1 MVRIDAFEGLM
12 ASSSGLLIS
21 GTMSNVFLELDG
33 QIVTPAMD
41 RCGVAGIL
49 RAVVLREAVR
59 LDVPVHVAEVPM
71 AALQRASALALSN
84 ARLGLVMVDE
94 LDGRELARSARFV
107 SLATRVAG
115 LED

>member
-1 MVRIDAFEGLM
+1 M

-41 RCGVAGIL
+41 RCGVAGTL
-49 RAVVLREAVR
+49 RAVVLREAAQADMPVR
-59 LDVPVHVAEVPM
+59 VMEVPLD
-71 AALQRASALALSN
+71 ALRRASALALSN
-84 ARLGLVMVDE
+84 ARLGLVMVDA
-94 LDGRELARSARFV
+94 LDGRPLAHSARLTA
-107 SLATRVAG
+107 LATRVAG